1 LRHVGHV
8 VPQDVTISAISE
20 EVRGYALDRNNAEVL
35 WKESEVL
42 VGESF

>member
-8 VPQDVTISAISE
+8 VPRDVTISE

>member
-8 VPQDVTISAISE
+8 VPQGVTIRAISE
-20 EVRGYALDRNNAEVL
+20 EVRGYRLDRDNAEVL
-35 WKESEVL
+35 WKKSEVL

>member
-1 LRHVGHV
+1 VR
-8 VPQDVTISAISE
+8 QNVTISAISE

-35 WKESEVL
+35 WKKSEEL